1 MQHEKTW
8 TIIEIRDGE
17 RTELVTGASHVEA
30 VSLIRSAMYG
40 EAESLSAATEQSV
53 HELSLAA

>member
-1 MQHEKTW
+1 MQDQKTW

-17 RTELVTGASHVEA
+17 RTEVATGASHLEA
-30 VSLIRSAMYG
+30 LGAIRSAMYG
-40 EAESLSAATEQSV
+40 EAESLSAASEQPV